1 MSYKVPLSS
10 VIVLLKTLNSSF
22 STYWFVWCLNRWDVV
37 AAGRTAPDSRVSSVA
52 PFEKTKPSSPS
63 LKFVG
68 SRASSGAASQPAGTT
83 HKPPCGPSPF
93 EGAFHCGSCCL
104 ASCVSGLQADGSRQE
119 SLLPLRDPAPHPER
133 APVSQQW
140 SALCSAR
147 SPAFAAVHHTPA
159 TWIGRGGSYSA
170 LIQEFPLS
178 SRAVARSLVST
189 LKQTLGFNWVILFP
203 LAADSG
209 ISWWLF
215 CRCSSQKFIFKVQ
228 QSVLQKGRLFLLCKF
243 ETAWQ
248 WIYLYD

>member
-52 PFEKTKPSSPS
+52 PFKKTKPSSPS

-104 ASCVSGLQADGSRQE
+104 ASSVSGLQADGSRQE
-119 SLLPLRDPAPHPER
+119 SLLPLGILPRTRSEPQCHSSDLR
-133 APVSQQW
+133 
-140 SALCSAR
+140 SA
-147 SPAFAAVHHTPA
+147 
-159 TWIGRGGSYSA
+159 
-170 LIQEFPLS
+170 Q
-178 SRAVARSLVST
+178 
-189 LKQTLGFNWVILFP
+189 
-203 LAADSG
+203 LAA
-209 ISWWLF
+209 LPLQLYTTPLL
-215 CRCSSQKFIFKVQ
+215 RE
-228 QSVLQKGRLFLLCKF
+228 SVGEDHIQLWFRNSLFLQELLLGVWWVLWNRRWVLTEWF
-243 ETAWQ
+243 FF
-248 WIYLYD
+248 L